1 VLDFGVLPPEINS
14 GRMYS
19 GPGPGPLLAA
29 AEAWDGLAA
38 ELGVASTG
46 YGSTI
51 SELTGNAWV
60 GPTSAAMTAAATPY
74 VDWLSTTAAQ
84 AEETA
89 NQARAAVAA
98 YEAAFAATVPPPA
111 VAANRALLM
120 ALIATNFFGQNTP
133 AIAAT
138 ELLYAEMWAQDAAA
152 MYGYAAASAVASQV
166 TPFATPPQTTSQNG
180 DSQQATAVAQA
191 SSQAAGNAAQTTA
204 QTAAQTTS
212 STTTTTSTTSTPL
225 AASTSTQT
233 AATTGATTGATNPFL
248 APGETIGQWL
258 GSGGWLGTGMNN
270 ANITTILKQT
280 LQAYF
285 GVGLASFSMSMAQQL
300 TFPPG
305 QVATIMPAAVPS
317 LPPLGGAAAGLR
329 DAVWSQM
336 PGMGLGNG
344 GVSAGLGQAGSLG
357 RLSVPAG
364 WPGMTPAE
372 AQEVQLASSVRVVSN
387 GPTSNA
393 MLNGMPMANAGA
405 LGRRGGGGYT
415 VRYGFRH
422 AVMPRPPIGG

>member
-1 VLDFGVLPPEINS
+1 VLDFGLLPPEINS

-29 AEAWDGLAA
+29 AEAWDGLAT

-51 SELTGNAWV
+51 TELTGNPWI
-60 GPTSAAMTAAATPY
+60 GPSSAAMTAAAMPY
-74 VDWLSTTAAQ
+74 VDWLSTTATQ

-98 YEAAFAATVPPPA
+98 YEAAFAMTVPPP
-111 VAANRALLM
+111 VIEANRALLM

-152 MYGYAAASAVASQV
+152 MYGYFAASAAATQV

-180 DSQQATAVAQA
+180 DTSGQAAAVAQA
-191 SSQAAGNAAQTTA
+191 SGQAAGNAAQTTA
-204 QTAAQTTS
+204 QTAASTTTAQSAASTTTS
-212 STTTTTSTTSTPL
+212 STTTSSSSS
-225 AASTSTQT
+225 AVS
-233 AATTGATTGATNPFL
+233 GATSGATSGAGGFL
-248 APGETIGQWL
+248 GTGETFSQWI
-258 GSGGWLGTGMNN
+258 GSGGWLGTGMTN

-285 GVGLASFSMSMAQQL
+285 GVGIASFSMSLAQQL
-300 TFPPG
+300 TFPP
-305 QVATIMPAAVPS
+305 VAAAAAPPV
-317 LPPLGGAAAGLR
+317 LPPLGAAAGLR
-329 DAVWSQM
+329 DAVW
-336 PGMGLGNG
+336 PNF
-344 GVSAGLGQAGSLG
+344 AGLGGLGGGGGAPLSAGMGQAGTLG
-357 RLSVPAG
+357 RLSVPAS
-364 WPGMTPAE
+364 WPGATTAQM
-372 AQEVQLASSVRVVSN
+372 QEVQLVSSVRAGTAPS
-387 GPTSNA
+387 SNA
-393 MLNGMPMANAGA
+393 MLNGVPMANGG
-405 LGRRGGGGYT
+405 LGRRGGGYS

-422 AVMPRPPIGG
+422 AVMPRPPMGG